1 MPQHQA
7 GTTSHGIVVI
17 GGGQAG
23 FQVAAS
29 LRDNGYDGPVRIVGD
44 EAGLPYQ
51 RPPLSKAY
59 LTGLSDRTA
68 LDLRPEK
75 FFTQASIS
83 LSHGKA
89 VAIDRTGRMVRLAD
103 GTELSYDHLVL
114 ATGARN
120 RPLPVPGH
128 DLAGV
133 YLLRTAAD
141 ADAFRAALPSM
152 RRIVIVGAGFI
163 GLEIAA
169 LTASRGI
176 DTTVVEATGRPMSR
190 ALSPTMS
197 EFFREAHGRAGVRF
211 IFDAVVTR
219 IRGDGGRV
227 SGVETANG
235 DILPAD
241 SVLVGIGILANDEL
255 AAAAGLETNGGI
267 VVDDFLRTADPAIS
281 AIGDCAVFRLPF
293 GDGARGRLESVQ
305 NAADQGRCVAA
316 RLTGKPQPYGAVPW
330 FWSDQGPFK
339 LQIAGLAC
347 PHETAVVRGDPASG
361 AFSVFCFRG
370 GKLAGVESVNKPA
383 DHMLAR
389 RLIAAAVPL
398 TPEQA
403 ADAHCDL
410 KRVLAGGAAAT

>member
-1 MPQHQA
+1 MPQADA
-7 GTTSHGIVVI
+7 GVTSHGIVVI
-17 GGGQAG
+17 GAGQAG

-29 LRDNGYDGPVRIVGD
+29 LRDNGYGGPIRIVGD
-44 EAGLPYQ
+44 EDGLPYQ

-59 LTGLSDRTA
+59 LTGQSDRTA
-68 LDLRPEK
+68 LELRPEK
-75 FFTQASIS
+75 FFAQASIS
-83 LSHGKA
+83 LLHGRA
-89 VAIDRTGRMVRLAD
+89 MSIDRAARRVRLVD
-103 GTELSYDHLVL
+103 GAELAYDHLVL

-133 YLLRTAAD
+133 YQLRTAAD
-141 ADAFRAALPSM
+141 GDTFRAALPAM
-152 RRIVIVGAGFI
+152 RRIVIVGAGFN

-190 ALSPTMS
+190 ALSPVMS
-197 EFFREAHGRAGVRF
+197 EFFREAHARAGVRL
-211 IFDAVVTR
+211 IFDAVVTT
-219 IRGDGGRV
+219 IRGADGRV
-227 SGVETANG
+227 NGVETANG
-235 DILPAD
+235 DELPAD
-241 SVLVGIGILANDEL
+241 AVLVGVGILANDEL
-255 AAAAGLETNGGI
+255 AAAAGLETSGGI
-267 VVDDFLRTADPAIS
+267 VVDDLLRTADPAIS

-305 NAADQGRCVAA
+305 NAVDQGRCVAA
-316 RLTGKPQPYGAVPW
+316 RLTGKAQPYNAVPW
-330 FWSDQGPFK
+330 FWSDQGPYK

-370 GKLAGVESVNKPA
+370 GRLAGVESVNKPG

-389 RLIAAAVPL
+389 RLIAAAVAL

-403 ADAHCDL
+403 ADASCDL
-410 KRVLAGGAAAT
+410 KRLLAGGAAAA